1 MQTKIKNKNQMTT
14 KEILS
19 SASTTTAMRSASPRI
34 TDRSDPIV
42 ESRGYRSIHLVEV
55 GLELMKLLIGK
66 TAESERVGTKRNR
79 VASIVAASQDSSK
92 DHASGR
98 HTSNLEATRTSRS
111 ETELSTA
118 ERLVAHVVVV
128 LRDRVERVGLA
139 TLVNTAA
146 TDGTTD
152 HTTEELG
159 TGAQNT
165 VSSEA
170 FTVKALLG
178 FDGGGKDHGEGD
190 EGVDGELHFEGDL
203 SVKGLLR
210 VEK

>member
-1 MQTKIKNKNQMTT
+1 M
-14 KEILS
+14 
-19 SASTTTAMRSASPRI
+19 
-34 TDRSDPIV
+34 
-42 ESRGYRSIHLVEV
+42 EV
-55 GLELMKLLIGK
+55 RLELLELFIGK
-66 TAESERVGTKRNR
+66 AAESERVGTKRNR
-79 VASIVAASQDSSK
+79 VSSVEAASQDSSK
-92 DHASGR
+92 DHAGRR
-98 HTSNLEATRTSRS
+98 HTSDLEATRTGRS
-111 ETELSTA
+111 EAELSTA

-128 LRDRVERVGLA
+128 LRNRVERVGLA

-146 TDGTTD
+146 TDSTTD

-203 SVKGLLR
+203 LVKELLR